1 MDSMDSK
8 LSEPSKKFKHRAV
21 ENSIMNYKKVRFL
34 LLGDFETGN

>member
-8 LSEPSKKFKHRAV
+8 LSEPYKFKHRAV
-21 ENSIMNYKKVRFL
+21 ENSIMNYNKVRFL